1 MLHGWTRTDYGA
13 LGLKPVFYHLSSGVG
28 SNTVPKA
35 AASSKTSETSGLN
48 FASVL
53 GDSLSAD
60 SKATNSSQTK
70 YITPQRISANSP
82 LVLAS
87 QLWGGAPTM
96 RTTFPSALAPA
107 GEPAKAFTPNPRN
120 PSATPQPEE
129 EEKPEARPLG
139 SSMSTYSG
147 DRFDIGL
154 SHSKPEQVGRGI
166 EQFHGAHIVEKDG
179 QYYAYFIDHT
189 DGSEN
194 DVGLAISTDG
204 VNFDYKGKVLTKG
217 DEFDDAQ
224 ASFPGVA
231 YDQDS
236 QTWYMLYEGK
246 RADGD
251 VNSVCLSTSKDGV
264 NWDKHGP
271 IIGPNDAGSVSNIDV
286 GTPTLFKENGIWH
299 VYFHTFANDGRVR
312 IGYASGEDLKN
323 LTVKQGPLLDTDAS
337 GLEGGTVG
345 ARSNVVKVGDYYYM
359 AYEVCEGYTDF
370 SQARW
375 GTNLARAD
383 SPDGPWEKM
392 DGAVLKTKGKGFGA
406 DIPELLVQDNKVYL
420 YYRYGGNDTARVE
433 LKGLTDNGQQ
443 AMMAHRA

>member
-1 MLHGWTRTDYGA
+1 MR
-13 LGLKPVFYHLSSGVG
+13 PVLYHLSSGVG
-28 SNTVPKA
+28 SNTVGISTVPKA
-35 AASSKTSETSGLN
+35 ADSAKTSENTGLD
-48 FASVL
+48 FAAVL
-53 GDSLSAD
+53 GNSLSQD
-60 SKATNSSQTK
+60 SASTSSSRTKALNLQTLSEK
-70 YITPQRISANSP
+70 SP

-87 QLWGGAPTM
+87 QLWGGAPAM
-96 RTTFPSALAPA
+96 RTTFPSALAPQ
-107 GEPAKAFTPNPRN
+107 GETTTEYTPATRN
-120 PSATPQPEE
+120 PSAKPENEE
-129 EEKPEARPLG
+129 ERPEARPLG
-139 SSMSTYSG
+139 ASMSSYSG
-147 DRFDIGL
+147 ERFDLNL
-154 SHSKPEQVGRGI
+154 SRSKAERVGRGI

-179 QYYAYFIDHT
+179 LYYAYFIDHT

-194 DVGLAISTDG
+194 DVGLATSADG

-217 DEFDDAQ
+217 AEFDDAQ
-224 ASFPGVA
+224 ASFPSVT

-251 VNSVCLSTSKDGV
+251 VNSVCLATSKDGI

-271 IIGPNDAGSVSNIDV
+271 IINPNDAGSVSNIDV
-286 GTPTLFKENGIWH
+286 GTPTLFKENGTWH

-312 IGYASGEDLKN
+312 IGYASGEELQN

-345 ARSNVVKVGDYYYM
+345 ARSNLVKVGDYYYM

-375 GTNLARAD
+375 GTNLARAQ

-392 DGAVLKTKGKGFGA
+392 DGPVLKTKDKGFGA
-406 DIPELLVQDNKVYL
+406 DVPELLVQDGKVYL

-433 LKGLTDNGQQ
+433 LKGLIPNGQQ
-443 AMMAHRA
+443 ATMVHQA